1 MFTCSK
7 VSLIKV
13 PQNINHHI
21 WKKKKCHA
29 LTHRGTLA
37 IPLFFCF
44 CLRDTIHHML
54 PLQKPKI
61 KFLLRFCYPCQRTVM
76 FSSRLHAMHACRYKR
91 SRERRDGCK
100 STVTKIFSGYTITVL
115 LTRWV
120 QRHSG
125 TLEEKNKQQIRT
137 TQCLRGLT
145 NGGARLRYNMFF
157 VEAEASLQ
165 IQVKHTACICCDI
178 LLENYFK
185 WSNNNINSIILWKK
199 KMLQIYSQN
208 FTAKKRLAQFS
219 VGKLWSLFAVRE
231 TEPRALLVN

>member
-1 MFTCSK
+1 MFTCLK

-13 PQNINHHI
+13 PQNINQCIKVFFVFFNI
-21 WKKKKCHA
+21 WKKKCHA

-91 SRERRDGCK
+91 SRERKDGCK

-125 TLEEKNKQQIRT
+125 TLEEKKQT
-137 TQCLRGLT
+137 TDK
-145 NGGARLRYNMFF
+145 NHS
-157 VEAEASLQ
+157 V
-165 IQVKHTACICCDI
+165 
-178 LLENYFK
+178 
-185 WSNNNINSIILWKK
+185 
-199 KMLQIYSQN
+199 SQ
-208 FTAKKRLAQFS
+208 
-219 VGKLWSLFAVRE
+219 
-231 TEPRALLVN
+231 RAD

>member
-1 MFTCSK
+1 M
-7 VSLIKV
+7 
-13 PQNINHHI
+13 
-21 WKKKKCHA
+21 KKKCHA

-76 FSSRLHAMHACRYKR
+76 FSSRLHAMHACRYKSCYWPGECR
-91 SRERRDGCK
+91 GIQVPWRK
-100 STVTKIFSGYTITVL
+100 
-115 LTRWV
+115 
-120 QRHSG
+120 
-125 TLEEKNKQQIRT
+125 KNKQQIRT
-137 TQCLRGLT
+137 SQCLRGLT
-145 NGGARLRYNMFF
+145 NGGAGLRYNMFF
-157 VEAEASLQ
+157 VKAEASLQ

-219 VGKLWSLFAVRE
+219 VGKLWSLFAVRQ